1 MDITKKT
8 KEEFENRLDR
18 IEEFIASKG
27 IGARYLKK
35 AKKTQRDVNIALVL
49 LGIVSISGIAFWVN
63 SREK

>member
-35 AKKTQRDVNIALVL
+35 RKTQRDVNIALVL